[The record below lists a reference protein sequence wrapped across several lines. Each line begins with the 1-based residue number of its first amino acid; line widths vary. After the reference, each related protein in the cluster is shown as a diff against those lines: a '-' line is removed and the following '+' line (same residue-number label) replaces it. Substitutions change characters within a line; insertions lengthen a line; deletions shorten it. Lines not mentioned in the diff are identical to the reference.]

1 MEATSGIVTGLFTR
15 FRPKVAAVLVRIAV
29 IATLVLMAALMPS
42 QRAAAQETVTGVQ
55 AIPGFDHSAVGIPLT
70 GQHAKI
76 ICESCHINNVLKG
89 TPRDCVGCHNGTIA
103 KGKPK
108 SHPPAGNN
116 CSQCHST
123 ANFIPRAMDHTSIT
137 QPCAACHNGAKAR
150 GKPANHIAASDTCDN
165 CHVTAGFKDA
175 RVDHRDVK
183 GTCVSC
189 HNGKVAM
196 GKKKGHIAAPDTCDS
211 CHSTLSFKNPAV
223 NHASIGQPCAT
234 CHLGSQT
241 SVNPA
246 DRQPPDWH
254 RIVEMNDCESCHIPG
269 ASFAG
274 AFMDH
279 SRASFNSD
287 CVSCHFVFGNT
298 QVPNPNESGQPH
310 QPDQNCTNC
319 HILP

>member
-1 MEATSGIVTGLFTR
+1 MVAGLFMGGS
-15 FRPKVAAVLVRIAV
+15 FRRAWDPIRL
-29 IATLVLMAALMPS
+29 ALALLFIVGLSVFAPH
-42 QRAAAQETVTGVQ
+42 RAAAQETVTGVQ
-55 AIPGFDHSAVGIPLT
+55 EIPGFDHSAVGIPLT
-70 GQHAKI
+70 GKHGKI

-89 TPRDCVGCHNGTIA
+89 TPRTCVGCHDGGIA
-103 KGKPK
+103 PGKPK

-116 CSQCHST
+116 CAQCHT
-123 ANFIPRAMDHTSIT
+123 TKNFRPFAFDHTSIS
-137 QPCAACHNGAKAR
+137 QPCASCHNGASAR
-150 GKPANHIAASDTCDN
+150 GKPANHIAATATCDN
-165 CHVTAGFKDA
+165 CHVTSGFKDA
-175 RVDHRDVK
+175 RVDHRDVQ

-189 HNGKVAM
+189 HNGKIAM
-196 GKKKGHIAAPDTCDS
+196 GKKKGHIAAPDDCGS

-234 CHLGSQT
+234 CHLGSTT

-254 RIVEMNDCESCHIPG
+254 RIVEMNDCESCHVPG

-310 QPDQNCTNC
+310 NPGQTCSNC
-319 HILP
+319 HALP